1 MSKRARAFPKMTA
14 VEIEVAVANSFGI
27 RHNLVVPNVSW
38 GLFNDNHEADLVVL
52 HDSGYADEIEIKV
65 TASDI
70 ARDLVKRSHAHKERG
85 CRHIRRLFFA
95 VPVWLADDP
104 NIPATAGILTVSPG
118 SRRVVT
124 VRAPAINRNAVRFD
138 DGMRYKLA
146 RLGCLRIWTFKQREK
161 RRIAEVRRDA
171 EDARA
176 WRRHVRASN
185 LNAERCKVPLRICLG
200 SDFAARD

>member
-1 MSKRARAFPKMTA
+1 MKKSRRPFPKMTA

-52 HDSGYADEIEIKV
+52 HESGYADEIEIKV

-70 ARDLVKRSHAHKERG
+70 ARDLHKRSHAHKERG

-95 VPVWLADDP
+95 VPAWLADDP
-104 NIPATAGILTVSPG
+104 NIPAAAGILAVSPIG
-118 SRRVVT
+118 RRVVT
-124 VRAPAINRNAVRFD
+124 VRTPAINRNAVKFD
-138 DGMRYKLA
+138 DDMRYKLA

-171 EDARA
+171 EDAHC
-176 WRRHVRASN
+176 WRQHIKTSKR
-185 LNAERCKVPLRICLG
+185 NA
-200 SDFAARD
+200 